1 MSRIATQHDLLPD
14 VAPRSTRLQRAADY
28 AEMTKLRITAMVVVT
43 AYIGYSMGASGD
55 AGASLTTMLACLI
68 GTALCCMGASCFN
81 QVYERDTDARM
92 IRTRH
97 RPLPAGRVSTHEG
110 VVLALLLSIVGVT
123 MLAALTTPMAA
134 ALAAFTIASYAVI
147 YTPLK
152 RVTTLNTPIGAV
164 PGALPPVI
172 GYAAATGGIGPEAV
186 ALWAIMFLWQL
197 PHFLAIAWLYR
208 EDYARAD
215 MKMLPV
221 VDPDGGSTF
230 RQMLIGCLA
239 LVPVGLAPTTLG
251 IAGTTYFFIALVSGA
266 AFAAFGV
273 ATVIFRSRA
282 AARAMFLASLVYLP
296 VVLIAMMLDR
306 PSGM

>member
-1 MSRIATQHDLLPD
+1 MSRVASQHDTVLAIPA
-14 VAPRSTRLQRAADY
+14 VTPRQRLADY
-28 AEMTKLRITAMVVVT
+28 IELAKLRITAMVVVT
-43 AYIGYSMGASGD
+43 TYIGFAMGA
-55 AGASLTTMLACLI
+55 TTSNPLALAACLI

-81 QVYERDTDARM
+81 QAYERDTDALM
-92 IRTRH
+92 HRTRN
-97 RPLPAGRVSTHEG
+97 RPLPSGRILPLEAVMFG
-110 VVLALLLSIVGVT
+110 VGLSVLGVGL
-123 MLAALTTPMAA
+123 LAAMTTLTAA
-134 ALAAFTIASYAVI
+134 ALAAFTIVSYAVI

-172 GYAAATGGIGPEAV
+172 GYAAATGGVGPEAI
-186 ALWAIMFLWQL
+186 AIWAIMFLWQL

-230 RQMLIGCLA
+230 RQMLIGCMA

-251 IAGTTYFFIALVSGA
+251 IAGRWYFLTALLCGVGFA
-266 AFAAFGV
+266 AFAV
-273 ATVIFRSRA
+273 ALIMLRTRA
-282 AARAMFLASLVYLP
+282 AARAMFFASLVYLP

-306 PSGM
+306 V